1 MQLPR
6 AVNPALK
13 NSSLARTAA
22 GAAYSSGGVIRF
34 FAVVL
39 AQIISA
45 GIFSLSASLA
55 VADYE
60 AIPDQYLVTKRA
72 RASSN
77 VTSLGALSVLDLGM
91 SANAVESLNSETF
104 LISSAKTSNFTAA
117 SPGSLSKLSSFSDD
131 YTCKRLL
138 STGLFDSCSPNYI
151 VSTASD
157 PASEPGFSAL
167 WGLGNNT
174 GVRAQAAWSLTQGA
188 PDVVVAVIDTGI
200 DYRHPDLAANIWI
213 NPSEIDANGIDD
225 DQNGY
230 IDDRRGANVASQAAN
245 PGDPYDDNQ
254 HGTHVAGTIAAASN
268 GLGVVGVAPN
278 VTLLPIKFLNASGSG
293 SISDAIRAI
302 DYMVA
307 LKSRGVNIVAANN
320 SWGGG
325 GYSQALEDAIRRAND
340 AGIAFIVAAGN
351 EGRDND
357 ASPAYPAS
365 YELPNIISVAAID
378 SQQNLASFS
387 NYGEESVDIAA
398 PGVSIL
404 STVPGGGTAVLSGT
418 SMATPHVTGALA
430 LLYSLDPTVAFS
442 DLLKR
447 VMESGRW
454 AQSLGAADGS
464 AKLVASG
471 RILDVEALLS
481 NRRAALPNSGDQA
494 PCGYDF
500 QASNLVST
508 AADLDTLAD
517 RANPVHQG
525 DEGGFYKLNLPF
537 SFPFFKSEYR
547 TAWLSPNGVL
557 YFREPMSADYQRGGR
572 APNFSIAAL
581 HTDLTPRNSAHGVRV
596 AFTEERAVIYWSSE
610 LYSLPGDG
618 PVTVRL
624 TLRKN
629 GEIRLTVNFDRATNP
644 ASLSLIT
651 LGNSFVTPKVAP
663 LALIGLAAG
672 STNFSSTVDIAA
684 LQRNLISGPNK
695 LLNLDLAIAPN
706 CFVPQKPS
714 QSNPEESPGRDGS
727 DSGRASVKKI
737 SLKWL
742 AGKRSVAVAVKGSG
756 SGVVSLRA
764 ALNGESCQG
773 ATMLKMTNG
782 AGSFT
787 VALPVGVNRLSFSSS
802 SAAASLRSRRLQSIR
817 RVKSVRQMC
826 EQLYR
831 SVRK

>member
-1 MQLPR
+1 MQLMR
-6 AVNPALK
+6 AVKQAFKEARLV
-13 NSSLARTAA
+13 RTAA
-22 GAAYSSGGVIRF
+22 GPAYSSGGF
-34 FAVVL
+34 FISFARAL

-55 VADYE
+55 VAEYE
-60 AIPDQYLVTKRA
+60 VIPDQYLVTKRTK
-72 RASSN
+72 ASYN
-77 VTSLGALSVLDLGM
+77 TKSLGALSVIDFGM
-91 SANAVESLNSETF
+91 RATDVEYLNAETI
-104 LISSAKTSNFTAA
+104 LISSDKTTNFSAA
-117 SPGSLSKLSSFSDD
+117 SPDSLSKLSSFSDD

-138 STGLFDSCSPNYI
+138 STGLFDSCSPNYL
-151 VSTASD
+151 VSTSSD
-157 PASEPGFSAL
+157 PASEPGFGAL
-167 WGLGNNT
+167 WGLGNDL
-174 GVRAQAAWSLTQGA
+174 GVRAQAAWSLSQGS
-188 PDVVVAVIDTGI
+188 PNVVVAVIDTGI
-200 DYRHPDLAANIWI
+200 DYSHPDLAANVWI
-213 NPSEIDANGIDD
+213 NTSEIDGNGIDD
-225 DQNGY
+225 DSNGY
-230 IDDRRGANVASQAAN
+230 VDDRRGANVASQAAN

-254 HGTHVAGTIAAASN
+254 HGTHVAGIIAAASN
-268 GLGVVGVAPN
+268 GVGVVGVAPN
-278 VTLLPIKFLNASGSG
+278 VKLLPIKFLNASGSG

-302 DYMVA
+302 DYMIA
-307 LKSRGVNIVAANN
+307 LKNRGVNIVAVNN

-340 AGIAFIVAAGN
+340 AGIAFVVAAGN

-365 YELPNIISVAAID
+365 YELPNVISVAAID

-430 LLYSLDPTVAFS
+430 LLYSLDPSVAFS

-447 VMESGRW
+447 VMESGRGVP
-454 AQSLGAADGS
+454 SLGAADGS

-471 RILDVEALLS
+471 RILDVEALLA
-481 NRRAALPNSGDQA
+481 NRRAAIPNPGDQA
-494 PCGYDF
+494 PCGYDY
-500 QASNLVST
+500 QASNLAMT
-508 AADLDTLAD
+508 DADVDTLAD
-517 RANPVHQG
+517 RANPVNQS
-525 DEGGFYKLNLPF
+525 DEGEFYRINLPF

-581 HTDLTPRNSAHGVRV
+581 HADLTPRNSSQGARV
-596 AFTEERAVIYWSSE
+596 AFAEDRAVIYWSSE
-610 LYSLPGDG
+610 LYSLPGNG

-624 TLRKN
+624 TLFKN
-629 GEIRLTVNFDRATNP
+629 GEIRLTVNFDKATNP
-644 ASLSLIT
+644 ADLSLIT
-651 LGNSFVTPKVAP
+651 FGNSFVSPKVAP
-663 LALIGLAAG
+663 IALIGVAAS

-684 LQRNLISGPNK
+684 LQRNLISGPSK
-695 LLNLDLAIAPN
+695 LLNLDLKMIPN
-706 CFVPQKPS
+706 CFVPNKPTD
-714 QSNPEESPGRDGS
+714 SNPEESPGRDGS
-727 DSGRASVKKI
+727 DNGRALVRKI

-773 ATMLKMTNG
+773 STMLKMNNG
-782 AGSFT
+782 AGRFT
-787 VALPVGVNRLSFSSS
+787 VALPVGANRLSFSSPN
-802 SAAASLRSRRLQSIR
+802 AAASLRSRRLQSIR
-817 RVKSVRQMC
+817 RVKSVKQMC

-831 SVRK
+831 SVRR